1 MRLFFATLAALTLAG
16 PASLYGQ
23 EAEPPVSVTLDASAA
38 VPLSDF
44 PTVALG
50 SVKGEGAEVS
60 WFVTPEPEGGIGT
73 APLTEGR
80 FLLILI
86 KPKPGKYAVTLIGQV
101 PREGKDP
108 VASASGTVIVGET
121 PDPVIP
127 PGPKP
132 VPTPNNL
139 TGLAKAVYEAARGV
153 DKAVLRQ
160 AAEAYGSQVSAIGA
174 GAYAGVTV
182 DQAKEQIVNAILDAN
197 PPRNKAPA
205 VFDAI
210 DNGLTALEDA
220 GKFNSLAEVQVAL
233 ADVTAGLEAAAR

>member
-1 MRLFFATLAALTLAG
+1 MRQALSHLSVVAALLAG
-16 PASLYGQ
+16 PALYAQ

-60 WFVTPEPEGGIGT
+60 WSVTPEPEGGIGT
-73 APLTEGR
+73 APLTGGR

-108 VASASGTVIVGET
+108 VASASGTVVVGK
-121 PDPVIP
+121 VP
-127 PGPKP
+127 PGPAP
-132 VPTPNNL
+132 DPDNPDVPDL
-139 TGLAKAVYEAARGV
+139 TGLAKTVYEAARGV
-153 DKAVLRQ
+153 DKAVLTQ
-160 AAEAYGSQVSAIGA
+160 AAEAYGAQVSAIGA
-174 GAYAGVTV
+174 GAYASMSV
-182 DQAKEQIVNAILDAN
+182 DAAKSAIVKSITEAN
-197 PPRNKAPA
+197 PPRNSAPKL
-205 VFDAI
+205 FDAI
-210 DNGLTALEDA
+210 DGGLQSLEEA
-220 GKFNSLAEVQVAL
+220 GKFSTLPAVSDAL